1 MPSSVTFQQFPS
13 WSYFCAHFFFFFVV
27 QINYISLTFLAGP
40 IFFTFWHLAIKLD
53 CCRHH
58 IVMVTTEPN
67 DADGWNI
74 SIINDGKHFL
84 KIHPLYKGRDECLVL
99 LISPILLQAFVNWC
113 LQGHWSWRE
122 ERGHLGNFHLF
133 FQTQSRND
141 SCCLSDLLKI
151 APHKEHFFVCVIVY
165 TGFVL

>member
-84 KIHPLYKGRDECLVL
+84 KIHPFYKGRDECLVL
-99 LISPILLQAFVNWC
+99 LISPILLQAFVN
-113 LQGHWSWRE
+113 
-122 ERGHLGNFHLF
+122 
-133 FQTQSRND
+133 
-141 SCCLSDLLKI
+141 
-151 APHKEHFFVCVIVY
+151 
-165 TGFVL
+165 

>member
-1 MPSSVTFQQFPS
+1 MIITSCHNALFSNVSAISLLVLLLCTF
-13 WSYFCAHFFFFFVV
+13 FFFFFVV

-99 LISPILLQAFVNWC
+99 LISPILLQAFVN
-113 LQGHWSWRE
+113 
-122 ERGHLGNFHLF
+122 
-133 FQTQSRND
+133 
-141 SCCLSDLLKI
+141 
-151 APHKEHFFVCVIVY
+151 
-165 TGFVL
+165 